1 MPGLPGTHAA
11 ARRATPCEPG
21 ARGQRIAWPATLA
34 RKGRSPLHAD
44 HLRFVRHESADGTLH
59 CFLLDC
65 SASMLGGGR
74 LARAKGLL
82 LACFDRAAAQREE
95 VSLISFGG
103 GRADVRFGPAVPR
116 WWNERWIQ
124 PVGGGGG
131 TPFALGVATAA
142 GLLARAKRRKPSQQR
157 VLWVVSDARTREQPA
172 RPPAADR
179 VVVIDC
185 AQGAAGRGLQLAR
198 AWGADYLL
206 PEDLVV
212 IS

>member
-1 MPGLPGTHAA
+1 M
-11 ARRATPCEPG
+11 
-21 ARGQRIAWPATLA
+21 AWPATLA
-34 RKGRSPLHAD
+34 RKGRSPLRAD

-82 LACFDRAAAQREE
+82 VACFDHAAAEREE

-124 PVGGGGG
+124 PLGGGGG

-157 VLWVVSDARTREQPA
+157 VLWVVSDGRSREQPA
-172 RPPAADR
+172 RPLAADR

-185 AQGAAGRGLQLAR
+185 AREAAGRGEQLAR

-206 PEDLVV
+206 PEELVV